1 MTVVSAGSIE
11 SGVLVAIVTDEDG
24 SALAADVPAGSLVL
38 PMMSVM
44 EFNDDEDGGSCRL
57 WSPDRETAYDY
68 GYTVDEETDRL
79 LLDRPLEAA
88 AFEGDAVADLTAMG
102 NTSSNLVAKVDL
114 AGDGDPVDAVITTA
128 PAAFTVPGDAMAGT
142 GVDVRHTPADSAW
155 EYEFVGLS
163 KDEGS
168 LDLTEF
174 QTPTIA
180 AYLPDNSA
188 GIAPAAG
195 TVLAPITGWM
205 VQSEVDMFPPGH
217 GATPG
222 TPTDGAIRIQR
233 DGYWTVT
240 MVLDWVPAA
249 GGGRQGAIQRVNW
262 DDSISTLRTIS
273 AAPAEG
279 GACTVTHSET
289 FRFNEGAWV
298 RLAAQQS
305 SGGSLALRGSTAA
318 TRTAFKVEW
327 KAAM

>member
-1 MTVVSAGSIE
+1 MTVVTAGSIE

-24 SALAADVPAGSLVL
+24 SALAADAPAGATVL

-44 EFNDDEDGGSCRL
+44 EFEDDTEGGRCRL

-114 AGDGDPVDAVITTA
+114 AGDGDPVDALITTA

-163 KDEGS
+163 KDEGA

-174 QTPTIA
+174 RTPTIS
-180 AYLPDNSA
+180 AYLPGNSA

-195 TVLAPITGWM
+195 TVLTPIAGWM
-205 VQSEVDMFPPGH
+205 VQSSVDMFPPGF
-217 GATPG
+217 GQSPG
-222 TPTDGAIRIQR
+222 SELEGSIRIQR
-233 DGYWTVT
+233 SGYWTVT

-249 GGGRQGAIQRVNW
+249 GGGRQGAIQVNRLGQGL
-262 DDSISTLRTIS
+262 STLRTII

-279 GACTVTHSET
+279 GSCTVTHSET
-289 FRFNEGAWV
+289 FRFNEGDWV